1 MILTVGTNSYVTLEE
16 ADSLITDTKR
26 AYHPLRVAWTALDSN
41 EKSQLLSRSAKELD
55 TLNFIGRKFNFTQR
69 MAFPR
74 IRSGATPFILSHNP
88 LYVMHNEDASQI
100 PEVVKQAQVENAL
113 ALLQERIKKSSNLTF
128 LQELGV
134 AVPDTERK
142 GSIASVYAEQLLQ
155 GWIGGYRG

>member
-55 TLNFIGRKFNFTQR
+55 TLNFIGRKFNFTQK